1 MIEDKGDPPPSAVFV
16 ASLPEPR
23 PILIAPKDE
32 FTASPVID
40 PAEKLPEAFRATM
53 VPAVLALVAVVAELE
68 TFPAVEMVAS
78 LVSAMAAEALMS
90 ASTITPEAIE
100 VALPTEVTSPVRLAL
115 VVTVEALPVRLAVMV
130 PAEKFPLASRA
141 TMALKVLALVA
152 ASSFVLSVADRNPA
166 ALVVAAECVWLPRAT
181 CVLLV
186 PVGMRAMSR
195 VPDVIADAACVWPD
209 TGSPAS
215 LLSISVSV

>member
-1 MIEDKGDPPPSAVFV
+1 MLDNGAPPPSAVFV

-53 VPAVLALVAVVAELE
+53 VLAVLALVAVVAELE

-141 TMALKVLALVA
+141 TMALAVLALVA
-152 ASSFVLSVADRNPA
+152 VVRALARVPEAMFEAFVVSVVAELPRVSHEGADVPLERRTWPEVPA
-166 ALVVAAECVWLPRAT
+166 ASMAVVPAADW
-181 CVLLV
+181 
-186 PVGMRAMSR
+186 
-195 VPDVIADAACVWPD
+195 
-209 TGSPAS
+209 
-215 LLSISVSV
+215 